1 MTTYELY
8 KKIAHILAPDN
19 NRALFDYILHAT
31 DNYGGFLR
39 SRFCRADVTL
49 PNKKCGEIK
58 TVLVALAEPF
68 DFSTREYYRES
79 GSVYPYT
86 VLKMQICLCDLSEGE
101 KFRFAA
107 EGAASVGY
115 EYPIKIDLE
124 EKKYEIL
131 DRVVIK
137 R

>member
-1 MTTYELY
+1 MTTYDLY
-8 KKIAHILAPDN
+8 KKISNILAPTN
-19 NRALFDYILHAT
+19 NRELFDYIIHAT

-68 DFSTREYYRES
+68 DFSTRDYYKER
-79 GSVYPYT
+79 GALLHT
-86 VLKMQICLCDLSEGE
+86 RLKMQIYLCDLSDGD

-107 EGAASVGY
+107 AITYFTVCNETAAVF
-115 EYPIKIDLE
+115 
-124 EKKYEIL
+124 
-131 DRVVIK
+131 K
-137 R
+137 RLKFFSGNGNESN

>member
-8 KKIAHILAPDN
+8 KKIAYILAPDN
-19 NRALFDYILHAT
+19 NRALFDYIIHAM

-39 SRFCRADVTL
+39 SRFCRSEITL
-49 PNKKCGEIK
+49 PDKKCGDVK

-68 DFSTREYYRES
+68 DFSSREYYKES
-79 GSVYPYT
+79 GSLYPYT
-86 VLKMQICLCDLSEGE
+86 ALKMQIFLCDLSDEE

-107 EGAASVGY
+107 EGCASVGY
-115 EYPIKIDLE
+115 EYPIKIKLD
-124 EKKYEIL
+124 EKKYEIA
-131 DRVVIK
+131 DRITI

>member
-8 KKIAHILAPDN
+8 KKIAYILAPDN

-39 SRFCRADVTL
+39 SRFCRADITL
-49 PNKKCGEIK
+49 TDKKCPEMN

-68 DFSTREYYRES
+68 DFSTREYYKEK
-79 GSVYPYT
+79 GSLLFT
-86 VLKMQICLCDLSEGE
+86 RLKMQIYLCDLSDSE

-115 EYPIKIDLE
+115 EYPIKIKLD

-131 DRVVIK
+131 DRVVIN
-137 R
+137 